1 MKQLRVERGAGQ
13 FFGGKNLMCCGSLFS
28 LSLSLSLFFLRERL
42 LLVGYMCDKNNY
54 LRSTLNYSYS
64 VVTVSYETFSSRKME
79 APRPNQ

>member
-13 FFGGKNLMCCGSLFS
+13 FFGGKNLMCCGSLF
-28 LSLSLSLFFLRERL
+28 FLRERL

-54 LRSTLNYSYS
+54 LRATLNYSYS

>member
-1 MKQLRVERGAGQ
+1 VLWLS
-13 FFGGKNLMCCGSLFS
+13 FF
-28 LSLSLSLFFLRERL
+28 SLSLSLFFLRERL

-54 LRSTLNYSYS
+54 LRATLNYSYS